1 MKIRIMKKLLFL
13 FLIINCGVKAQT
25 YDDVLNKYPNFNGV
39 VLVAEN
45 GKITYMKAAGLA
57 NRHESIGLKTNSIF
71 RICSITKTF
80 TAAMVMQLLQEN
92 KLSLNDKIGKYLPNY
107 QGEAKDKVNIHQLL
121 TYSSGIKNL
130 DQNMEEMYA
139 LKLPI
144 DTILTR
150 YCSGNLV
157 TEPGKQFDYKNAEYI
172 ILGKIIETIENK
184 SFGVVL
190 QARIL
195 DKFGMM
201 NSGMLSNAKVVNSLA
216 NSYLFDSKSQTYS
229 NDDPYWIENFYSS
242 GSMYSTVEDLLKFDQ
257 ALFNTKL
264 YNKETLEKMLKP
276 NPELW
281 NVAYGFWVSENEYL
295 GKKYW
300 CADRQG
306 SISGSNTTWLH
317 LIKENKTVIIF
328 GNSDAINLNDLRTEL
343 VEISLKTN

>member
-1 MKIRIMKKLLFL
+1 
-13 FLIINCGVKAQT
+13 VEAQN
-25 YDDVLNKYPNFNGV
+25 YDEALNKYPNFNGV

-57 NRHESIGLKTNSIF
+57 NRQEGIGLKTNSIF

-80 TAAMVMQLLQEN
+80 TAAIVMQLLQEN
-92 KLSLNDKIGKYLPNY
+92 KLSLDNKIGKYLPNY

-121 TYSSGIKNL
+121 SYSSGVKNL
-130 DQNMEEMYA
+130 DQNTEEMYA

-144 DTILTR
+144 DTILIR

-157 TEPGKQFDYKNAEYI
+157 NEPGKKFDYKNAEYI

-184 SFGVVL
+184 SFGAVL

-216 NSYLFDSKSQTYS
+216 NSYLFDSKTQTYS

-242 GSMYSTVEDLLKFDQ
+242 GAMYSTVEDLLKFD
-257 ALFNTKL
+257 
-264 YNKETLEKMLKP
+264 
-276 NPELW
+276 
-281 NVAYGFWVSENEYL
+281 
-295 GKKYW
+295 
-300 CADRQG
+300 
-306 SISGSNTTWLH
+306 
-317 LIKENKTVIIF
+317 
-328 GNSDAINLNDLRTEL
+328 
-343 VEISLKTN
+343 

>member
-1 MKIRIMKKLLFL
+1 
-13 FLIINCGVKAQT
+13 VKAQT
-25 YDDVLNKYPNFNGV
+25 YDEVLNNYPNFNGV

-57 NRHESIGLKTNSIF
+57 NRQEDIGLKTNSKF

-80 TAAMVMQLLQEN
+80 TAAIVMQLLQEN
-92 KLSLNDKIGKYLPNY
+92 KLSLDDKIGKYLPYY

-121 TYSSGIKNL
+121 SYSSGIKNL
-130 DQNMEEMYA
+130 DQNTEEMYA

-144 DTILTR
+144 DTILIK

-157 TEPGKQFDYKNAEYI
+157 NEPGKKFDYKNAEYI

-184 SFGVVL
+184 PFEEVL
-190 QARIL
+190 QSRIL
-195 DKFGMM
+195 RKIAMR
-201 NSGMLSNAKVVNSLA
+201 NSGMLSNAKIVINLA
-216 NSYLFDSKSQTYS
+216 NSYLYDNLTLTYS
-229 NDDPYWIENFYSS
+229 NDDPFWIENFYSS
-242 GSMYSTVEDLLKFDQ
+242 GAMYSTVEDLLKFDQ

-264 YNKETLEKMLKP
+264 LNKETLETMLKP
-276 NPELW
+276 HPELW
-281 NVAYGFWVSENEYL
+281 NVAYGFWVTENEYL

-317 LIKENKTVIIF
+317 FLKENKAIIIF
-328 GNSDAINLNDLRTEL
+328 GNSDAVNLNDLRTKL
-343 VEISLKTN
+343 VEISLKKN